1 MSKKY
6 GNKHSVEN
14 TFFYTLTCLKQQA
27 LAVFRSNLPVWVTS
41 QLPKHADCVPDWT
54 ISMENEEYGAN
65 LIMTL
70 DIKVPEIELSRDNID
85 NFLHSDDKVSVTFT
99 DKGKQFVIKGAKFF
113 YCYSCARVPHRVG
126 TIYTSFMYS
135 ETLQEQLLQEQ
146 YKEE

>member
-14 TFFYTLTCLKQQA
+14 TFFYTLTCLKQHA
-27 LAVFRSNLPVWVTS
+27 LAVFRSNLPAWVTS
-41 QLPKHADCVPDWT
+41 QLPKHADCVFDWT
-54 ISMENEEYGAN
+54 ISMENEKSGAN

-70 DIKVPEIELSRDNID
+70 DIKVPEEELCKDNID

-113 YCYSCARVPHRVG
+113 YCYSCVKVPHRVG
-126 TIYTSFMYS
+126 TICTSFLS
-135 ETLQEQLLQEQ
+135 SKLFQGQH
-146 YKEE
+146 KEE